1 MESLTLCNTDM
12 DFHRCQDAEMLMTEQ
27 KFKGKSTTFEWGCKG
42 YLKIEILKGIGC
54 HLLKTGQKDTKL
66 GLQTSNQHSQDIVSF
81 LINMN
86 VCPNI

>member
-1 MESLTLCNTDM
+1 MQGCSETKS
-12 DFHRCQDAEMLMTEQ
+12 QMTEQ

-54 HLLKTGQKDTKL
+54 HLVKTGQKDTKL
-66 GLQTSNQHSQDIVSF
+66 GLQHTQDIVSF

-86 VCPNI
+86 VCRNI